1 MAASTAVDDP
11 GTFPQGAGEDRY
23 NPFEGA
29 GAVSRRRIELPFL
42 LRPFHYRTIGNLI
55 LGLSYV
61 ADHDDRLR
69 ASLQDPAAPDGLLAT
84 VAARP
89 RVRVL
94 SLVHEF
100 PDVFARLVADPAG
113 TEQSFTLTAAHLPLY
128 LDKRGLTVR
137 QAEIV
142 PVVDSGPPGNLAFT
156 LNNTPATGFGSPA
169 APRVPGWVYGGLPAV
184 RVDAA
189 FAAGMLATHKLKV
202 TDASNL
208 DKLHDLLIVVR
219 YTSP

>member
-1 MAASTAVDDP
+1 M
-11 GTFPQGAGEDRY
+11 
-23 NPFEGA
+23 
-29 GAVSRRRIELPFL
+29 
-42 LRPFHYRTIGNLI
+42 
-55 LGLSYV
+55 
-61 ADHDDRLR
+61 
-69 ASLQDPAAPDGLLAT
+69 
-84 VAARP
+84 
-89 RVRVL
+89 RVL

-142 PVVDSGPPGNLAFT
+142 PVVDSGPLGNLAFT

-169 APRVPGWVYGGLPAV
+169 APRVPGSVYGGLPAV

-189 FAAGMLATHKLKV
+189 FAAGLRATHKLKV